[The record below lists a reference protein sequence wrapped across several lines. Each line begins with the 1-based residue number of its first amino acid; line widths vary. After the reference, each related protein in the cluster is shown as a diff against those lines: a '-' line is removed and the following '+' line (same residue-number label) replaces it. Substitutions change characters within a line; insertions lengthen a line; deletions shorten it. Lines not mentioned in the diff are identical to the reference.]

1 MANAEAQL
9 MLRTGLYVVLFV
21 VTCARSLC
29 CKLLDAV
36 MYNNRHELSVAW
48 AIVILKDAVGPRVKR
63 L

>member
-1 MANAEAQL
+1 MA
-9 MLRTGLYVVLFV
+9 LFV